1 MTSRINVKIQK
12 KGDGDEN
19 QTGNITKTTWKDG
32 IGKNRH
38 VNTQDKAVEK
48 MVFACHLE
56 GIRKS

>member
-1 MTSRINVKIQK
+1 MSKYKK